1 MMQVLRDNTKVIIWI
16 LVVAFVG
23 TIVFA
28 WGMDITGGSGGSG
41 APSNVV
47 GSVNGR
53 DIPLSNFGM
62 AADQYIEN
70 QRQQDP
76 EKEFTESD
84 YRAAR
89 RQAWNEF
96 VNGYIQQEE
105 IERLGIQLTDA
116 ELVDFLRRYPPAE
129 VQNLEPFVTEGR
141 FDYNKYLQG
150 MTDPQLKDFWR
161 QVETMVRPRL
171 VTFKLQ
177 EYITSMVR
185 VSDNDLQDQYL
196 RENERIQVDYALVPY
211 SKFVLQAVDIDS
223 AQVKSYYDSHQDEFM
238 QPEQAYYTVIKAVK
252 QASTADEGSIIEQA
266 NSIKAQLDA
275 GADFATLANEFT
287 QDPSGKGRGGS
298 LGFFAKGAMVSEF
311 DSAVF
316 AMSDGQVSTPV
327 KTRFGYHIIY
337 RTGFRKTNELEEVE
351 ASHILLKAE
360 ASQETLDA
368 LQAKISKFK
377 SEASSSNLAAKV
389 SEYGLTSDS
398 ERKFA
403 PGGTIMGLGKD
414 ADLEKF
420 LLESGDG
427 SFSNVIDRPDAFYV
441 LHKVREAK
449 AGVAPLAE
457 VYPIIQRNLLN
468 ENQRGLAYDAA
479 MRVYNS
485 VMAGQTLADAAKGAG
500 VTVSESGMFS
510 RAGRL
515 PGMGNDPAFI
525 GAAFGLS
532 EAKRFSQPILTQNG
546 AAVMEFKARAA
557 ATLDGFAAQKDTL
570 RSRALQTAQ
579 SAHWDKWFS
588 KLIQEAKIEDY
599 RKDLFGETL

>member
-1 MMQVLRDNTKVIIWI
+1 MMQALRDNTKVIIWI
-16 LVVAFVG
+16 LVIAFVG

-28 WGMDITGGSGGSG
+28 WGMDITGGSGGG
-41 APSNVV
+41 GTPANVV

-53 DIPLSNFGM
+53 DIPLANFGM

-70 QRQQDP
+70 QRQQSPD
-76 EKEFTESD
+76 KEFTESD
-84 YRAAR
+84 YRQAR

-105 IERLGIQLTDA
+105 IERLNIQLTDA

-129 VQNLEPFVTEGR
+129 VQNLEPFVTDGR

-211 SKFVLQAVDIDS
+211 NKFVLQAVDIDS
-223 AQVKSYYDSHQDEFM
+223 AQVKSYYESHQDEFM

-252 QASTADEGSIIEQA
+252 SASAEDEKSVVEKA
-266 NSIKAQLDA
+266 NQLKAQLDA
-275 GADFATLANEFT
+275 GADFAALADENT

-316 AMSDGQVSTPV
+316 AMTDGQISTPV
-327 KTRFGYHIIY
+327 KTRFGYHIIR

-360 ASQETLDA
+360 ASQATLDG
-368 LQAKISKFK
+368 LQEKLAKFK
-377 SEASSSNLAAKV
+377 SEANVSNMTAKIE
-389 SEYGLTSDS
+389 EYGLTADP
-398 ERKFA
+398 ERKMS
-403 PGGTIMGLGKD
+403 PGGTVMGLGKD

-420 LLESGDG
+420 LFEAGDG
-427 SFSNVIDRPDAFYV
+427 SFSDVIDRPDAFY
-441 LHKVREAK
+441 LLRKVREMK
-449 AGVAPLAE
+449 AGVAPLEE

-468 ENQRGLAYDAA
+468 ENQRRLAYDAA
-479 MRVYNS
+479 MQIYNS
-485 VMAGQTLADAAKGAG
+485 VMSGQSLADAAKGAG
-500 VTVSESGMFS
+500 VTISESGMFA

-515 PGMGNDPAFI
+515 PGMGNDPQFHRSGICTVGSQAI
-525 GAAFGLS
+525 LAAGLD
-532 EAKRFSQPILTQNG
+532 AKR
-546 AAVMEFKARAA
+546 R
-557 ATLDGFAAQKDTL
+557 
-570 RSRALQTAQ
+570 RC
-579 SAHWDKWFS
+579 
-588 KLIQEAKIEDY
+588 Y
-599 RKDLFGETL
+599 

>member
-1 MMQVLRDNTKVIIWI
+1 MMQALRDNTKVIIWI
-16 LVVAFVG
+16 LVIAFVG

-28 WGMDITGGSGGSG
+28 WGMDITGGSGGG
-41 APSNVV
+41 GTPANVV

-53 DIPLSNFGM
+53 DIPLANFGM

-70 QRQQDP
+70 QRQQNPD
-76 EKEFTESD
+76 KEFTESD
-84 YRAAR
+84 YRQAR

-105 IERLGIQLTDA
+105 IERLNIQLTDA

-129 VQNLEPFVTEGR
+129 VQNLEPFVTDGR

-196 RENERIQVDYALVPY
+196 RENERIQVDYALIPY
-211 SKFVLQAVDIDS
+211 NKFVLQAVDIDS
-223 AQVKSYYDSHQDEFM
+223 AQVKSYYESHQDEFM

-252 QASTADEGSIIEQA
+252 QASAEDEKSVVEKA
-266 NSIKAQLDA
+266 NQIKAQLDA
-275 GADFATLANEFT
+275 GADFAALAEENTE
-287 QDPSGKGRGGS
+287 DPSGKGRGGS

-316 AMSDGQVSTPV
+316 AMTDGQISTPV
-327 KTRFGYHIIY
+327 KTRFGYHIIK

-360 ASQETLDA
+360 ASQETLDG
-368 LQAKISKFK
+368 LQAKLAKFK
-377 SEASSSNLAAKV
+377 SEANASNLTAKIE
-389 SEYGLTSDS
+389 EYGLTADP
-398 ERKFA
+398 ERKMS

-420 LLESGDG
+420 LFAAGDG
-427 SFSNVIDRPDAFYV
+427 SFSDVIDRPDAFY
-441 LHKVREAK
+441 LLRKVREMK
-449 AGVAPLAE
+449 SGVAPLEE

-468 ENQRGLAYDAA
+468 ENQRRLAYDAA
-479 MRVYNS
+479 MQIYNS
-485 VMAGQTLADAAKGAG
+485 VMSGQSLADAAKGAG
-500 VTVSESGMFS
+500 VAISESGMFA

-515 PGMGNDPAFI
+515 PGMGNDPSFI
-525 GAAFGLS
+525 GAAFALS
-532 EAKRFSQPILTQNG
+532 EAKRFSQPVLTQNG
-546 AAVMEFKARAA
+546 AAVIEFKERAA
-557 ATLDGFAAQKDTL
+557 ATLDGFAAQRDTL

-579 SAHWDKWFS
+579 SAYWDKWFT
-588 KLIQEAKIEDY
+588 KLIDEAKIEDY
-599 RKDLFGETL
+599 RKQLFGETM

>member
-1 MMQVLRDNTKVIIWI
+1 MMQALRDNTKVIIWI
-16 LVVAFVG
+16 LVIAFVG

-28 WGMDITGGSGGSG
+28 WGMDITGGSGGG
-41 APSNVV
+41 MPANVV
-47 GSVNGR
+47 GTVNGR

-70 QRQQDP
+70 QRQQNPD
-76 EKEFTESD
+76 KEFTESD
-84 YRAAR
+84 YRQAR

-105 IERLGIQLTDA
+105 IERLNIQLTDA

-129 VQNLEPFVTEGR
+129 VQNLEPFVTDGR

-196 RENERIQVDYALVPY
+196 RDNERIQVDYALVPY
-211 SKFVLQAVDIDS
+211 NKFVLQAVDIDS
-223 AQVKSYYDSHQDEFM
+223 AQVKSYYESHQDEFK

-252 QASTADEGSIIEQA
+252 SASAEDEKSVIEKA
-266 NSIKAQLDA
+266 NQLKAQLDA
-275 GADFATLANEFT
+275 GADFAALADENT

-316 AMSDGQVSTPV
+316 AMTDGQISTPV
-327 KTRFGYHIIY
+327 KTRFGYHIIQ

-360 ASQETLDA
+360 PSQATLDG
-368 LQAKISKFK
+368 LQAKLAKFK
-377 SEASSSNLAAKV
+377 SEANASNMTAKIE
-389 SEYGLTSDS
+389 EYGLTADP
-398 ERKFA
+398 ERKMS

-420 LLESGDG
+420 LFEAGDG
-427 SFSNVIDRPDAFYV
+427 SFSDVIDRQDAFYL
-441 LHKVREAK
+441 LHKAREMK
-449 AGVAPLAE
+449 AGVAPLEE

-468 ENQRGLAYDAA
+468 ENQRRLAYDAA
-479 MRVYNS
+479 MQIYNS
-485 VMAGQTLADAAKGAG
+485 VMSGQSLADAAKGAG
-500 VTVSESGMFS
+500 VTISESGMFA

-515 PGMGNDPAFI
+515 PGMGNDPNFI
-525 GAAFGLS
+525 GAAFALS
-532 EAKRFSQPILTQNG
+532 EAKRFSQPVLTQNG
-546 AAVMEFKARAA
+546 AAVIEFKERAA
-557 ATLDGFAAQKDTL
+557 ATLDGFAAQRDTL

-579 SAHWDKWFS
+579 SAYWDKWFT
-588 KLIQEAKIEDY
+588 KLIDEAKIEDY
-599 RKDLFGETL
+599 RKQLFGETM

>member
-76 EKEFTESD
+76 DKEFTESD

-223 AQVKSYYDSHQDEFM
+223 AQVK
-238 QPEQAYYTVIKAVK
+238 
-252 QASTADEGSIIEQA
+252 
-266 NSIKAQLDA
+266 
-275 GADFATLANEFT
+275 
-287 QDPSGKGRGGS
+287 
-298 LGFFAKGAMVSEF
+298 
-311 DSAVF
+311 
-316 AMSDGQVSTPV
+316 
-327 KTRFGYHIIY
+327 
-337 RTGFRKTNELEEVE
+337 
-351 ASHILLKAE
+351 
-360 ASQETLDA
+360 
-368 LQAKISKFK
+368 
-377 SEASSSNLAAKV
+377 
-389 SEYGLTSDS
+389 
-398 ERKFA
+398 
-403 PGGTIMGLGKD
+403 
-414 ADLEKF
+414 
-420 LLESGDG
+420 
-427 SFSNVIDRPDAFYV
+427 
-441 LHKVREAK
+441 
-449 AGVAPLAE
+449 
-457 VYPIIQRNLLN
+457 
-468 ENQRGLAYDAA
+468 
-479 MRVYNS
+479 
-485 VMAGQTLADAAKGAG
+485 
-500 VTVSESGMFS
+500 
-510 RAGRL
+510 
-515 PGMGNDPAFI
+515 
-525 GAAFGLS
+525 
-532 EAKRFSQPILTQNG
+532 
-546 AAVMEFKARAA
+546 
-557 ATLDGFAAQKDTL
+557 
-570 RSRALQTAQ
+570 
-579 SAHWDKWFS
+579 
-588 KLIQEAKIEDY
+588 
-599 RKDLFGETL
+599 